1 MTTKAK
7 ETESGGREN
16 PPMSNQGPLVAA
28 LRNTHIGAKPCIP
41 HLTRWL
47 SASHLSWLS
56 LLVGSVLLVSIMTPA
71 QDSAKQQ
78 EPPSR
83 KVSGFLGDYSGLYP
97 DPKNGDLLIYERDK
111 EALKPYRKFM
121 IDPVT
126 VYLLPEAEDR
136 GIDPDDLDR
145 LARYFADAITDQL
158 MDSDRYEIVT
168 EPGPGVLEVRIA
180 ITNVEPTGGK
190 KNAALKAGA
199 TAASVAVAPGASLA
213 VPRLSVGKVEIEGE
227 LLDSVSGERI
237 AAFVTSKSGR
247 RWFSGLNAYKKW
259 GDINA
264 AFRSWA
270 KNFRKR
276 LDQANES

>member
-1 MTTKAK
+1 
-7 ETESGGREN
+7 
-16 PPMSNQGPLVAA
+16 MSNRGPSVAL
-28 LRNTHIGAKPCIP
+28 LRKRRIAPKPSIRRVACWP
-41 HLTRWL
+41 SL
-47 SASHLSWLS
+47 SHLFWLS
-56 LLVGSVLLVSIMTPA
+56 LLGASLLLVSVMTPA

-83 KVSGFLGDYSGLYP
+83 KVSGFLDDYSGLYP
-97 DPKNGDLLIYERDK
+97 DPKNGDLLIYEKNKDV
-111 EALKPYRKFM
+111 LKTYHKFM
-121 IDPVT
+121 IEPIT

-145 LARYFADAITDQL
+145 LARYFVDAITDEL
-158 MDSDRYEIVT
+158 LSSDRYEVVT
-168 EPGPGVLEVRIA
+168 EPGPGVLDVRLA

-199 TAASVAVAPGASLA
+199 TAASVAAAPGASLA

-227 LLDSVSGERI
+227 MLDSVSGERM
-237 AAFVTSKSGR
+237 AAFVTGKGGR

-259 GDINA
+259 GDIEA

>member
-1 MTTKAK
+1 
-7 ETESGGREN
+7 
-16 PPMSNQGPLVAA
+16 
-28 LRNTHIGAKPCIP
+28 
-41 HLTRWL
+41 
-47 SASHLSWLS
+47 
-56 LLVGSVLLVSIMTPA
+56 
-71 QDSAKQQ
+71 
-78 EPPSR
+78 
-83 KVSGFLGDYSGLYP
+83 
-97 DPKNGDLLIYERDK
+97 
-111 EALKPYRKFM
+111 
-121 IDPVT
+121 

-145 LARYFADAITDQL
+145 LARYFADAVTDQL
-158 MDSDRYEIVT
+158 MDSDRYEVVT

-199 TAASVAVAPGASLA
+199 TAASVATVPGASLA

-227 LLDSVSGERI
+227 LLDSVSGERV

>member
-1 MTTKAK
+1 
-7 ETESGGREN
+7 
-16 PPMSNQGPLVAA
+16 MSNRGPSVAV
-28 LRNTHIGAKPCIP
+28 LRKRRVASKPCIRRATCWP
-41 HLTRWL
+41 SL
-47 SASHLSWLS
+47 SHLFWLS
-56 LLVGSVLLVSIMTPA
+56 LLCGSLLLVSVMTPA

-83 KVSGFLGDYSGLYP
+83 KVSGFLDDYSGLYP
-97 DPKNGDLLIYERDK
+97 DPKNGDLLIYEKNKDV
-111 EALKPYRKFM
+111 LKTYHKFM
-121 IDPVT
+121 IEPIT

-145 LARYFADAITDQL
+145 LARYFADAITDEL
-158 MDSDRYEIVT
+158 LDSDRYEVVT
-168 EPGPGVLEVRIA
+168 EPGPGVLDVRLA

-190 KNAALKAGA
+190 RNAALKAGA

-227 LLDSVSGERI
+227 MLDSVSGERM
-237 AAFVTSKSGR
+237 AAFVTGKGGR

-259 GDINA
+259 GDIEA